1 MKIALNHNVAIPRIP
16 PFFPPSTVLEDAAAH
31 IHPSVADIPAEAD
44 TRPAAVGAAHMLA
57 GAVDRSLVAEC
68 SRQAAV
74 HILAE
79 AGQVGQVGR
88 IGLEVVDHIGL
99 VVADRI
105 ALEEAGHIGLVE
117 GNHIGREHRSLVEE
131 RSSSHLCGHK
141 MDRWLP

>member
-1 MKIALNHNVAIPRIP
+1 M
-16 PFFPPSTVLEDAAAH
+16 EDAAAH
-31 IHPSVADIPAEAD
+31 IHPAVADIPPAEAD
-44 TRPAAVGAAHMLA
+44 TRPAAVGAAHTLA
-57 GAVDRSLVAEC
+57 GAVDRSLVAEG

-79 AGQVGQVGR
+79 AGQVGR

-105 ALEEAGHIGLVE
+105 ALEEAGRIGLVE
-117 GNHIGREHRSLVEE
+117 GHHIGREHRSFVEE

>member
-16 PFFPPSTVLEDAAAH
+16 PFFPPSTVLED

-44 TRPAAVGAAHMLA
+44 TRPAAVGAAHILA

-79 AGQVGQVGR
+79 AGQVGR

-105 ALEEAGHIGLVE
+105 ALEEAGRIGLVE

-131 RSSSHLCGHK
+131 RSFSHLCGHK

>member
-1 MKIALNHNVAIPRIP
+1 MKIALNHNVAIPRIL

-31 IHPSVADIPAEAD
+31 IHPAVADILPAEAG
-44 TRPAAVGAAHMLA
+44 TRPAAVGAAHILA

-68 SRQAAV
+68 SRRAAV

-79 AGQVGQVGR
+79 AGQVGR

-105 ALEEAGHIGLVE
+105 ALEEAGRIGLVE
-117 GNHIGREHRSLVEE
+117 GHHIGREHRSLVEE
-131 RSSSHLCGHK
+131 HSSSHLCGHK
-141 MDRWLP
+141 MDRWPP